1 MRRRSSWLCS
11 AAPLC
16 LLVLVALGAPGC
28 SGTKKKAGASIEER
42 LAKAEKETSPEK
54 KATALVKV
62 ARSQAAKNDWDGA
75 KQTGGKALAALEGD
89 GDAGIF
95 APRLVEVA
103 ALLAELGERKPARE
117 ALARAIQLS
126 DGIQDGVRRT
136 ELLSEAGAI
145 YGDKAKGTA
154 DSQGAKDT
162 LKKATEV
169 AGSVEERFRAQ
180 ALAAVALGYT
190 RSGQAEA
197 ASDVVDK
204 LLEAAKTLE
213 EPRAKAEA
221 LAAAAGVQHRTGKKE
236 SADKLLADAHASAKS
251 VERAESRAYALLA
264 VAQATEAGGDL
275 KKTLS
280 LLKEADKAADKVP
293 EPTSQKKIV
302 DKVRGTIADVEKRI
316 KK

>member
-1 MRRRSSWLCS
+1 MRRRRVRPASF
-11 AAPLC
+11 
-16 LLVLVALGAPGC
+16 VALLALAAILGAGC
-28 SGTKKKAGASIEER
+28 SSTKKAGVSIEER
-42 LAKAEKETSPEK
+42 LAKAEKETAPDK
-54 KATALVKV
+54 KATAFVRA
-62 ARSQAAKNDWDGA
+62 ARAQAAKNDWDGA
-75 KQTGGKALAALEGD
+75 KKSGAKALAALEGE
-89 GDAGIF
+89 GDAGLF
-95 APRLVEVA
+95 VPRLVDVA

-117 ALARAIQLS
+117 ALARAIELS
-126 DGIQDGVRRT
+126 DGIQDPVRKT
-136 ELLSEAGAI
+136 ELLAEAGAV

-162 LKKATEV
+162 LKKAAEV
-169 AGSVEERFRAQ
+169 AYGVEERFRAQ
-180 ALAAVALGYT
+180 ALAAVAIGYT

-221 LAAAAGVQHRTGKKE
+221 LAAAAGVQLRTGKKDE
-236 SADKLLADAHASAKS
+236 AEKLLADAQAAAKS
-251 VERAESRAYALLA
+251 VERAESRAYALFA

-275 KKTLS
+275 KKTLA

-293 EPTSQKKIV
+293 EPGSQKKIV
-302 DKVRGTIADVEKRI
+302 DKVRAAMADVEKRI

>member
-1 MRRRSSWLCS
+1 MRRRSSVWFIAPAVLLAL
-11 AAPLC
+11 AA
-16 LLVLVALGAPGC
+16 VSAPGC

-54 KATALVKV
+54 KATALVRV
-62 ARSQAAKNDWDGA
+62 ARAQAAKNDWDGA
-75 KQTGGKALAALEGD
+75 KTTGGKALAALLEGE
-89 GDAGIF
+89 GEAGLF

-117 ALARAIQLS
+117 ALARAIELS
-126 DGIQDGVRRT
+126 EGIQDGVRRT
-136 ELLSEAGAI
+136 ELLAEAGAV
-145 YGDKAKGTA
+145 YGDKSKGTA

-169 AGSVEERFRAQ
+169 ATGVEERFRAQ

-190 RSGQAEA
+190 RSGQADA

-251 VERAESRAYALLA
+251 VERAESRAYALFA

-302 DKVRGTIADVEKRI
+302 DKVRAAMADVEKRI